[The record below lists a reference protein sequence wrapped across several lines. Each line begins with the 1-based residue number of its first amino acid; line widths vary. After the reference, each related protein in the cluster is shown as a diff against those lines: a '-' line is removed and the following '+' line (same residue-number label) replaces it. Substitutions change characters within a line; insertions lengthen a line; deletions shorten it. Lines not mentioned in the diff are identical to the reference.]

1 MIDGTWWEV
10 VPPRLSVPEPVDVY
24 VYDRAMFDDFH
35 PSGEV
40 DRRWESDEG
49 VVRVPVESCEEI
61 VSVARVGRY
70 RGEPVRRL
78 GNVVNGTMAVGLE
91 SGDPGTAS
99 RLGFSGDG
107 RIEWFN
113 KMIAPEEFT
122 DVVEEIAVMYR
133 RDGGGDVGG

>member
-24 VYDRAMFDDFH
+24 VYDRAVFDDFH

-49 VVRVPVESCEEI
+49 VVRVPLERCEEI
-61 VSVARVGRY
+61 VRVDRVGRY

-78 GNVVNGTMAVGLE
+78 GDVVEGQMAVGLE
-91 SGDPGTAS
+91 SNDRETAA
-99 RLGFSGDG
+99 RLGFGGDERFMG
-107 RIEWFN
+107 FD
-113 KMIAPEEFT
+113 KMIDPEEFT
-122 DVVEEIAVMYR
+122 DVVEEVTVIYR
-133 RDGGGDVGG
+133 RGGGGDVRG